1 MAKKLNKNQI
11 ANLTHVHK
19 KLGIA
24 LISLRA
30 GSMSHMLGKISR
42 RATTFLQTSLQ
53 SEVYTQNYEPPK
65 LRESQFREFW
75 NSNLGIQGQND
86 IWVLALWPS
95 TKNTIRGKVM
105 VSLSPGHGE
114 SCEFVFTHG
123 SSMHEKCSNYALI
136 NLLFGLCKSVWII
149 DSLIIRPNP
158 ISKLQHTLLP
168 PKCCEPRSTL
178 QFFLLPLF
186 SPLDL
191 KLSSSR
197 SLGMRHLTI
206 ITILMTSSLPLL
218 NTLAYGKFCKVHCAN
233 MCTTNGKWVVNL
245 FQSFDFIKTKVE
257 NISHLPHS

>member
-86 IWVLALWPS
+86 IWVLAL
-95 TKNTIRGKVM
+95 
-105 VSLSPGHGE
+105 
-114 SCEFVFTHG
+114 
-123 SSMHEKCSNYALI
+123 
-136 NLLFGLCKSVWII
+136 
-149 DSLIIRPNP
+149 
-158 ISKLQHTLLP
+158 
-168 PKCCEPRSTL
+168 
-178 QFFLLPLF
+178 
-186 SPLDL
+186 
-191 KLSSSR
+191 
-197 SLGMRHLTI
+197 
-206 ITILMTSSLPLL
+206 
-218 NTLAYGKFCKVHCAN
+218 
-233 MCTTNGKWVVNL
+233 
-245 FQSFDFIKTKVE
+245 
-257 NISHLPHS
+257 